1 MQSKLVDI
9 SKILDDQKIG
19 PFQIQLLI
27 LSFLVMMIDG
37 YDIGAAAFA
46 GPSLIREW
54 GLHGPEL
61 GILFSATLISGLIGS
76 PLLGYLSD
84 RYGRKRIIIY
94 ASFYFGIMTTA
105 AVLATSVPSLTLL
118 RFLAGIG
125 IAGMLP
131 VVVALNNEFAPRGF
145 RATMVV
151 IMFTGVTFGGGLPGL
166 VAAKFI
172 PAFGW
177 HVLFWVGGIGAIV
190 ISVILA
196 FTLPE
201 SVKYLAL
208 QPKRRDELV
217 TTLAAIQPGLSIA
230 ADTQFFIGGEENQ
243 PKFKMSALFAGRLAL
258 LTPLF
263 WISNAICLMVFYFIN
278 QWMPTLL
285 ATNGIPV
292 AHAAIAT
299 TLFQFGG
306 TLAGLVI
313 MRLLDKHGFIP
324 VPALFALGIPVVALI
339 GLRGFPEA
347 AVITLIA
354 ASGFCLLGLQFG
366 NIASEANIYPTYI
379 RTWGVG
385 SCFAAGRVGSAFGP
399 LTGGYLFAMHVPLQ
413 ETMFIAA
420 GPLVIGLI
428 VSILIVPLYRKQLET
443 TQKPAFATLAGEAAT
458 V

>member
-1 MQSKLVDI
+1 
-9 SKILDDQKIG
+9 
-19 PFQIQLLI
+19 
-27 LSFLVMMIDG
+27 
-37 YDIGAAAFA
+37 
-46 GPSLIREW
+46 
-54 GLHGPEL
+54 
-61 GILFSATLISGLIGS
+61 
-76 PLLGYLSD
+76 
-84 RYGRKRIIIY
+84 
-94 ASFYFGIMTTA
+94 MTTV
-105 AVLATSVPSLTLL
+105 AVLATSVQSLTLL

-151 IMFTGVTFGGGLPGL
+151 MMFTGVTFGGGLPGL

-172 PAFGW
+172 PTLGW
-177 HVLFWVGGIGAIV
+177 HVLFWVGGLTAIV
-190 ISVILA
+190 ISLILA

-217 TTLAAIQPGLSIA
+217 KTLTALQPDLTIT
-230 ADTQFFIGGEENQ
+230 ADTQFVIGGEENQ

-263 WISNAICLMVFYFIN
+263 WVSNAICLMVFYFIN

-285 ATNGIPV
+285 ASNGIPV

-313 MRLLDKHGFIP
+313 MRLLDRHGFIP
-324 VPALFALGIPVVALI
+324 VPVLFALGIPVVALI

-366 NIASEANIYPTYI
+366 NIASEANVYPTYI

-420 GPLVIGLI
+420 GPLVVGLI
-428 VSILIVPLYRKQLET
+428 VSILIVPLYRKQLEMA
-443 TQKPAFATLAGEAAT
+443 QKPAFATLAGEGAT